1 MLPFAIYAIPEV
13 SFVGETEEELRKKR
27 VDYVVGH
34 GHYEMNPRG
43 QILGDT
49 DGVLK
54 ILCEADT
61 LRLRGVHVLGTS
73 ASELVHIGQAYLR
86 NEADAWQMAETM
98 YNYPTLSDL
107 FRHAALKAIAAHGRR
122 QECDQAVPTAGRLPE
137 SPDPDR

>member
-1 MLPFAIYAIPEV
+1 
-13 SFVGETEEELRKKR
+13 
-27 VDYVVGH
+27 
-34 GHYEMNPRG
+34 
-43 QILGDT
+43 
-49 DGVLK
+49 
-54 ILCEADT
+54 
-61 LRLRGVHVLGTS
+61 
-73 ASELVHIGQAYLR
+73 LVHIGQAYLR